1 YFLAKPQLLVPVSR
15 RLVGPGELKYLVTLE
30 KFYPKEITI
39 RWTNGVGEPQE
50 SLSSTESFTDIPDGT
65 HSVCSEVTIPEELL
79 KNTEFTVRVSWEHET
94 LDTPGYKDLSIRD
107 SDYLWT
113 PVVKEIQKP
122 KVFHDTPVTL
132 QCHISGYFP
141 NDITVNWL
149 RRSLHQELC
158 EETNLVIRTRIPRK
172 EADNTYSCTAT
183 LTIIPTLSIHQ
194 GAEYICRV
202 DHPSLERPIER
213 ITEKIAVQ
221 DLPWIPQVEE
231 IIVPKLE
238 EKKKASLTCNIS
250 GYFPDHLKVSW
261 FKKEPGTDSHPIKTP
276 LPNDYYKV
284 IEAKDQ
290 KEKLSCQ
297 SCLKF
302 TYTSKRDHGAEFICR
317 VDHPILEHPIE
328 RSTGPIGLGK
338 LSMNRTRNT

>member
-1 YFLAKPQLLVPVSR
+1 MVEPIKITMGDSGYVHF
-15 RLVGPGELKYLVTLE
+15 TLNLQ
-30 KFYPKEITI
+30 KFYPKDIDIEWIYDKKHRITSESKVTEQGDLTYDI
-39 RWTNGVGEPQE
+39 TNVANT
-50 SLSSTESFTDIPDGT
+50 SISSFTDPQ
-65 HSVCSEVTIPEELL
+65 
-79 KNTEFTVRVSWEHET
+79 F
-94 LDTPGYKDLSIRD
+94 
-107 SDYLWT
+107 
-113 PVVKEIQKP
+113 
-122 KVFHDTPVTL
+122 KVFVTWD
-132 QCHISGYFP
+132 HE
-141 NDITVNWL
+141 
-149 RRSLHQELC
+149 SLDEP
-158 EETNLVIRTRIPRK
+158 ETR
-172 EADNTYSCTAT
+172 T
-183 LTIIPTLSIHQ
+183 LTI
-194 GAEYICRV
+194 R
-202 DHPSLERPIER
+202 
-213 ITEKIAVQ
+213 